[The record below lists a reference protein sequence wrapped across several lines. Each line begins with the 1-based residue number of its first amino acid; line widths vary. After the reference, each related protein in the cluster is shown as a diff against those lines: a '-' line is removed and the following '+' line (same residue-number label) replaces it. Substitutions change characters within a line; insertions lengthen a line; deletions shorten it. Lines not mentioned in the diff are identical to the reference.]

1 MRFALTKDHL
11 DFFYRNHYIEFEDL
25 LTLEDVLSLEEAVEE
40 VLTKRMGKSR
50 DPKKVYLA
58 GSHCWQ
64 DDPRI
69 TKAALSLRLAEIVS
83 QLTKERTLRLASSQ
97 ILSGNLSEE
106 KVFNEPMPIETLC
119 SVQRVSCGVILH
131 LSSSEELDDPQPKK
145 PGSAT
150 FFSTRLPISFDYLT
164 KTSQLTQLFFIY
176 SVENA
181 LYTLTPTDPHTHALK
196 KLGYGFGDHV
206 RPDTHPIVITP

>member
-25 LTLEDVLSLEEAVEE
+25 LTIEEVFSLEDAIEE
-40 VLTKRMGKSR
+40 VLTKRMGESR

-69 TKAALSLRLAEIVS
+69 TKVALNPHLAEIAS

-97 ILSGNLSEE
+97 ILSGGLSEK
-106 KVFNEPMPIETLC
+106 KVFDESLPLENLC
-119 SVQRVSCGVILH
+119 SIQKVSCGLILH
-131 LSSSEELDDPQPKK
+131 LSSSEELEDPQPKK

-164 KTSQLTQLFFIY
+164 KTSQLTQLFLIY
-176 SVENA
+176 SVENS

-206 RPDTHPIVITP
+206 RPHTHPIVITP

>member
-1 MRFALTKDHL
+1 MRFALNKDHL
-11 DFFYRNHYIEFEDL
+11 DFYYRNHYIEFENL
-25 LTLEDVLSLEEAVEE
+25 LTLEEVFSLEDAIEE
-40 VLTKRMGKSR
+40 VLTKRMGKNR

-69 TKAALSLRLAEIVS
+69 KKVALNTHLAEIAS

-97 ILSGNLSEE
+97 ILFGGVSEE
-106 KVFNEPMPIETLC
+106 KIFNEPLPIESLC
-119 SVQRVSCGVILH
+119 SIQKVSCGLILH
-131 LSSSEELDDPQPKK
+131 LSSSEELEDPQPKK

-164 KTSQLTQLFFIY
+164 KTSHLTQLFLIY

-181 LYTLTPTDPHTHALK
+181 LYALTPTDPHTHALK
-196 KLGYGFGDHV
+196 KLSYGFGDHV
-206 RPDTHPIVITP
+206 RPHTHPIVITP